1 MSDHD
6 VLIVGARVAGAATAV
21 ELARLGRRVRLIDRE
36 PPHRHTLSTH
46 ALMQAGVLRLAQLG
60 VLPKVIDA
68 GTPPIDRVTFHYG
81 DRAVPV
87 DVRRPLYAP
96 RRTLLDPLLVDAAR
110 NAGVDVEL
118 GLEALA
124 CLRDPDGRVVGVR
137 ARGRDGQVR
146 TLRATVTVGAD
157 GPRSRIAR
165 DVAAPVTR
173 HGQAASAFAYAYFR
187 DVVTTGYE
195 WCFGSETAAG
205 VIPTDTAL
213 ACVWIATPPARF
225 LARLRHDLDRAVPQ
239 VLAETTTDV
248 AARVAAGT
256 RVSPTRGFPGTKG
269 WIRRPWGPGWA
280 LVGDAAYFKDPI
292 TAHGMTDA
300 LRDAALLADAVEQT
314 LRGEPEAR
322 AMAAYEQLR
331 DQLSVP
337 LFDTTEAIASYDW
350 SLSEVQSLH
359 LELSDAMKREVSHLR
374 GRRSP
379 AAA

>member
-21 ELARLGRRVRLIDRE
+21 ELARRGHRVRLVDRE
-36 PPHRHTLSTH
+36 SPHRDTLSTH
-46 ALMQAGVLRLAQLG
+46 ALMQAGVLRLEQLG
-60 VLPKVIDA
+60 VLPEVIGA

-110 NAGVDVEL
+110 SAGVDVDL
-118 GLEALA
+118 ALEVLA
-124 CLRDPDGRVVGVR
+124 CVRDADGRVVGVR

-146 TLRATVTVGAD
+146 TLRASVTIGAD
-157 GPRSRIAR
+157 GSRSRIAR

-173 HGQAASAFAYAYFR
+173 QGQAASAFAYAYFR
-187 DVVTTGYE
+187 EVATTGYE
-195 WCFGSETAAG
+195 WCFGSGTAAG
-205 VIPTDTAL
+205 VIPTNGEV

-225 LARLRHDLDRAVPQ
+225 LSRLRHDLDGAIPQ

-248 AARVAAGT
+248 ADRVTAGA
-256 RVSPTRGFPGTKG
+256 RVSPTRGFPGTAG
-269 WIRRPWGPGWA
+269 RIRRPWGPGWA

-300 LRDAALLADAVEQT
+300 LRDAALLAEAVDRN
-314 LRGEPEAR
+314 LRGEPETL
-322 AMAAYEQLR
+322 AMTSYEQLR

-350 SLSEVQSLH
+350 SLAEVQSLH